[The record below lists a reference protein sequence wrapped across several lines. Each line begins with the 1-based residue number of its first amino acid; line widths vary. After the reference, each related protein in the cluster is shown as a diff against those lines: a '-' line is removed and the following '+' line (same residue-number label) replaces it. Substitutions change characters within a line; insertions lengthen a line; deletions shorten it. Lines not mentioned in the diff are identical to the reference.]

1 MNKIINSLIVL
12 RGLENDGV
20 FSSLTE
26 YAESVY
32 EGNPSE
38 EKFNDL
44 AAAVYECGAESSV
57 RAYIQKLIL
66 TDENA
71 FSVCCTRTGN
81 PSDYLKN
88 AYLKDVATIEG
99 LFACLEDCNQFC
111 SGEDLKTFN
120 VDFGNNFEAN
130 IVQFYR
136 RHGYGKFIYNRAFT
150 YEDGALKPITAVSST
165 TLDQLKDYENEKTI
179 IKNNL
184 SDFVNGLPFSN
195 MLLYGD
201 KGTGKSS
208 TVHATFNLFAG
219 GGLKIIEVDKRDVVN
234 LIDIKRLV
242 AEIPLRFIIFID
254 DISFEEDDERLS
266 TLKAALEGSVSGA
279 VGNVMIIATSNR
291 RHIVK
296 ESFSDRQNS
305 VHPSDL
311 LEEQLSLSDRF
322 GLTVMFSSTDKPA
335 YLSIVRQLA
344 ADQNISIESDRLSA
358 LAERWAILKGGRSPR
373 RAKQFV
379 DFVYAC
385 IKSGRAI
392 EF

>member
-1 MNKIINSLIVL
+1 MNKIINSLTVL
-12 RGLENDGV
+12 RGLESDEIV
-20 FSSLTE
+20 LALSKYALT
-26 YAESVY
+26 AY

-38 EKFNDL
+38 QKLNDL
-44 AAAVYECGAESSV
+44 TAAVFNRGAETSLK
-57 RAYIQKLIL
+57 AYVQKLIL

-81 PSDYLKN
+81 PSEYLKK
-88 AYLKDVATIEG
+88 AYLADVNAINSLFSVVEG
-99 LFACLEDCNQFC
+99 CDSFSLGD
-111 SGEDLKTFN
+111 DLKTYN
-120 VDFGNNFEAN
+120 IDFSNNFATN

-150 YEDGALKPITAVSST
+150 FGDGDLKPISAVSST
-165 TLDQLKDYENEKTI
+165 TLDQLKDYENEKAV

-219 GGLKIIEVDKRDVVN
+219 GGLKIIEVDKRDIVN

-242 AEIPLRFIIFID
+242 ADIPLRFIIFID

-279 VGNVMIIATSNR
+279 VNNVMIIATSNR

-322 GLTVMFSSTDKPA
+322 GITVMFSSTDKTS

-344 ADQNISIESDRLSA
+344 ADLSITMDADRLSG
-358 LAERWAILKGGRSPR
+358 LAERWAIVKGGRSPR

-379 DFVYAC
+379 DYVYAC
-385 IKSGRAI
+385 IKSGRSI
-392 EF
+392 DF

>member
-1 MNKIINSLIVL
+1 MNKIINSLTVL
-12 RGLENDGV
+12 RGLERD
-20 FSSLTE
+20 SILLSLSE
-26 YAESVY
+26 YALSVH
-32 EGNPSE
+32 EGCPSE
-38 EKFNDL
+38 EKYNDL
-44 AAAVYECGAESSV
+44 VAAIYECGAETSLK
-57 RAYIQKLIL
+57 AYIQKLIL

-71 FSVCCTRTGN
+71 FSVGCTRTGS
-81 PSDYLKN
+81 PSQFLKN
-88 AYLKDVATIEG
+88 AFIADVKTIEG
-99 LFACLEDCNQFC
+99 LLDTVAENNNFSL
-111 SGEDLKTFN
+111 GEDLKTYN
-120 VDFGNNFEAN
+120 IDFGNNFDTN

-136 RHGYGKFIYNRAFT
+136 RHGYGKFIYNRAFSF
-150 YEDGALKPITAVSST
+150 ENGQLKPINAVSST
-165 TLDQLKDYENEKTI
+165 TLDQLKDYENEKAI

-219 GGLKIIEVDKRDVVN
+219 GGLKIIEVDKRDIVN

-242 AEIPLRFIIFID
+242 ADIPLKFIIFID

-279 VGNVMIIATSNR
+279 VNNVMIIATSNR

-322 GLTVMFSSTDKPA
+322 GITVMFSSTDKA
-335 YLSIVRQLA
+335 SYLSIVRQLA
-344 ADQNISIESDRLSA
+344 ADLGITVEAERLSM
-358 LAERWAILKGGRSPR
+358 LAERWAISKGGRSPR
-373 RAKQFV
+373 RAKQFI

>member
-1 MNKIINSLIVL
+1 MNKIINRLTVL
-12 RGLENDGV
+12 RGLENDRV
-20 FSSLTE
+20 FFNLSE
-26 YAESVY
+26 YALSVR

-38 EKFNDL
+38 EKYNDL
-44 AAAVYECGAESSV
+44 VASIFDCGAESALK
-57 RAYIQKLIL
+57 AYIQKLIL
-66 TDENA
+66 ADENA
-71 FSVCCTRTGN
+71 FSVNCTKTGA
-81 PSDYLKN
+81 PSPFLKN
-88 AYLKDVATIEG
+88 AYMKDVNAISS
-99 LFACLEDCNQFC
+99 LFADVEDCKDF
-111 SGEDLKTFN
+111 SLGDDLKTYN
-120 VDFGNNFEAN
+120 IDFSNNLEAN
-130 IVQFYR
+130 IVSFFR

-150 YEDGALKPITAVSST
+150 FESGQLKPIGAVSST
-165 TLDQLKDYENEKTI
+165 TLDQLKDYENEKAI

-219 GGLKIIEVDKRDVVN
+219 GGLKIIEVDKRDIVN

-242 AEIPLRFIIFID
+242 AEIPLKFIIFID

-279 VGNVMIIATSNR
+279 VNNVMIIATSNR

-322 GLTVMFSSTDKPA
+322 GLTIMFSSTDKPA

-344 ADQNISIESDRLSA
+344 TDLGISIEADRLAA